1 MENQLEIIKSN
12 LPYGYEGIIA
22 KEAGCS
28 KGTVHNIL
36 NNKPV
41 SARSSYK
48 ARVLTIATRMA
59 NEALEISKGVSRT
72 AAELETLQN
81 GTTSEQ

>member
-22 KEAGCS
+22 EKVGCS

-41 SARSSYK
+41 SARSAYK
-48 ARVLTIATRMA
+48 V
-59 NEALEISKGVSRT
+59 
-72 AAELETLQN
+72 
-81 GTTSEQ
+81 